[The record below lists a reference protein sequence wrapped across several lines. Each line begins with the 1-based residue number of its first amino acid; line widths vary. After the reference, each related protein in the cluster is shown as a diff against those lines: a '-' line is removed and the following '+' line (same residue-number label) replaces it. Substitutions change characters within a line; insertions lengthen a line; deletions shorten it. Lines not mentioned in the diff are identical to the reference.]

1 MSVHT
6 LFPAP
11 LERLTLPSLPP
22 IALTFAREVALA
34 GGRALLVGGFVRD
47 LLLGHSPGDLDL
59 EVFGIDAPQLETLA
73 QRLARGK
80 LVGKDFG
87 ILKLEGLD
95 VSLPRA
101 ERQAGRD
108 GFFQAS
114 PWLSFAEASRR
125 RDFTLNALACDPL
138 TGELF
143 DAWGGLADLRA
154 GILRPVAQETF
165 VEDPLRVLRALQFVS
180 RLPLEPAPL
189 TRTLCQQLAPVL
201 PSLPRERIFEEL
213 KKLLLK
219 SRWPERGIQLA
230 LETGVLQALLP
241 ELPLSPSHGVLVRRL
256 ARLVSHRPQDEEQAL
271 ALGMALLLWEL
282 AAAHTQPPLQVEP
295 VTHMPSLNTLL
306 PVLDRLTHERRLRQ
320 RLISILLLKGS
331 PDYMYTKHKSSAA
344 VRRLALHGTLSLLI
358 AAERC
363 VAEADERPSP
373 ALDWLEQEARQLQV
387 LEQAEPMWIQGR
399 DLAALG
405 LSQGPLMG
413 KLLKRLYGAQLD
425 RTFQSAEEG
434 KRLAP
439 KLLQTLLEE
448 ESGLAG

>member
-1 MSVHT
+1 MSVQA

-11 LERLTLPSLPP
+11 LERLPLPP
-22 IALTFAREVALA
+22 LPPLALTFAREVALA

-47 LLLGHSPGDLDL
+47 LLLDHTPGDLDL
-59 EVFGIDAPQLETLA
+59 EVFGIEAPQLQALA

-87 ILKLEGLD
+87 ILKLDGLD

-101 ERQAGRD
+101 ERQAGQE

-114 PWLSFAEASRR
+114 PWLTFAEASRR

-180 RLPLEPAPL
+180 RLPLTPAPL
-189 TRTLCQQLAPVL
+189 TRSLCQQLAPVL

-241 ELPLSPSHGVLVRRL
+241 ELPLSPPHTPLLRRL
-256 ARLVSHRPQDEEQAL
+256 ARLVSHRPDDEEQAL

-282 AAAHTQPPLQVEP
+282 AAAHPLPPLQVEP
-295 VTHMPSLNTLL
+295 VTSLSSLNALL
-306 PVLDRLTHERRLRQ
+306 PVLDRFTHDRRLRQ
-320 RLISILLLKGS
+320 RLFSILLLKGC
-331 PDYMYTKHKSSAA
+331 PDCVYTQHKSSAA
-344 VRRLALHGTLSLLI
+344 VRRLALHGSLSLLI

-363 VAEADERPSP
+363 VAEAEERSTP

-387 LEQAEPMWIQGR
+387 LAHPEPMWIQGR
-399 DLAALG
+399 DLAELG

-413 KLLKRLYGAQLD
+413 KLLKRLYAAQLD
-425 RTFQSAEEG
+425 RTFQSPEEG

-439 KLLQTLLEE
+439 NLLQALLEE
-448 ESGLAG
+448 ESLSAG